1 MDMSICNI
9 YIYMYPLV
17 MTNIAKG
24 NGPFI
29 DGLHLKNGVFSMA
42 MLNNQMVC
50 IYIYMCPSGKK
61 QQPFTNEWL
70 IDYECS
76 GHGLWI

>member
-1 MDMSICNI
+1 
-9 YIYMYPLV
+9 MYPLV

-50 IYIYMCPSGKK
+50 IYIYICVSIWKK
-61 QQPFTNEWL
+61 TTT
-70 IDYECS
+70 I
-76 GHGLWI
+76 H

>member
-1 MDMSICNI
+1 
-9 YIYMYPLV
+9 MYPLV

-42 MLNNQMVC
+42 MLNNQMVY
-50 IYIYMCPSGKK
+50 IYIYICVHLGKNNNHSLMNGWLTMNVVGMVYGYEFNII
-61 QQPFTNEWL
+61 QP
-70 IDYECS
+70 
-76 GHGLWI
+76 